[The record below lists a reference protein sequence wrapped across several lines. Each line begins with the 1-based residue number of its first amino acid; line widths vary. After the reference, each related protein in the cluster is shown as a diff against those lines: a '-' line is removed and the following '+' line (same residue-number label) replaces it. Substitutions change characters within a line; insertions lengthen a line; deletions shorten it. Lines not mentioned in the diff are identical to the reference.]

1 MSFFGDG
8 AANQGGFHESANL
21 AALWK
26 LPVIYVC
33 EVNQYAESLPVE
45 RGFPIKDIEK
55 RAEGYGMPGVRVDG
69 LDVKAVYD
77 AAGEL
82 IARAR
87 RGDGPS
93 FLVAYAYRH
102 EGHYYGD
109 PRKYQTKDQIE
120 GWKTKFDPLVDAR
133 KWIVGEKL
141 ATEAELAAI
150 DAQVIEEAKKAVAF
164 AEASPLASPI
174 SLPGD
179 VYASH

>member
-1 MSFFGDG
+1 M
-8 AANQGGFHESANL
+8 
-21 AALWK
+21 
-26 LPVIYVC
+26 IYVC

-45 RGFPIKDIEK
+45 RGFPIKEIER
-55 RAEGYGMPGVRVDG
+55 RADGYGIPGVRVNG
-69 LDVKAVYD
+69 LDVREVYE
-77 AAGEL
+77 AAGTL
-82 IARAR
+82 VARAR
-87 RGDGPS
+87 RGEGPS

-133 KWIVGEKL
+133 AWIVHDKL
-141 ATEAELAAI
+141 AGVSELDSI
-150 DAQVIEEAKKAVAF
+150 DAEVIDEAKKAVAF
-164 AEASPLASPI
+164 AEASPPATPI